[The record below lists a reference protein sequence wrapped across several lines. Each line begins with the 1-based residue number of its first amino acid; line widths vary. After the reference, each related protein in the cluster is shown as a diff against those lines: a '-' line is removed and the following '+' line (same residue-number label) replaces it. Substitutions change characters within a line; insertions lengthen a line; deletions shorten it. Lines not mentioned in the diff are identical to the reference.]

1 EDQLLDLG
9 LRDALV
15 DEAGPRFEQDGVA
28 DPQPGVLQRRSD
40 PDDALVIGVAD
51 DQGPFAVGEQL
62 LDHDDL
68 ADPLVFQGAYDVER
82 FVEHDLLAWA
92 QLVGLDVG
100 ADGDAQ
106 LPPAGE
112 HVDRAVVVFDQE
124 GSEPGRRLSEAV
136 DLLFERHD
144 LVAGLA
150 KCGGQPLVLRVDRR
164 QARLEEGHLTS
175 HVGRLTARAS
185 APVFEAIVV
194 RSHLA
199 PPRKGVVYSQ
209 TLQSQASFATHVIN
223 DWPEGDFRRGTN
235 VSNRPRR
242 SGPPAPG
249 VAV

>member
-1 EDQLLDLG
+1 G
-9 LRDALV
+9 
-15 DEAGPRFEQDGVA
+15 
-28 DPQPGVLQRRSD
+28 
-40 PDDALVIGVAD
+40 
-51 DQGPFAVGEQL
+51 
-62 LDHDDL
+62 
-68 ADPLVFQGAYDVER
+68 
-82 FVEHDLLAWA
+82 
-92 QLVGLDVG
+92 
-100 ADGDAQ
+100 
-106 LPPAGE
+106 
-112 HVDRAVVVFDQE
+112 
-124 GSEPGRRLSEAV
+124 EAV

-249 VAV
+249 VAVEPAARRREPSGARSSRTRCGRSSGGPGGRSNRHRAPFASSSPTRPAR